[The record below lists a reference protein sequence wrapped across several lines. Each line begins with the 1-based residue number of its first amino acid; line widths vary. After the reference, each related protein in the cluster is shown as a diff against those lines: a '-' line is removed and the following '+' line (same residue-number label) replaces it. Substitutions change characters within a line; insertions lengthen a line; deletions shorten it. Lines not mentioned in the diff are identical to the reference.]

1 MGPDERVDRR
11 LENAER
17 EDEEVAILLG
27 RVLELPAARQL
38 EFHKVLS
45 EVLGGSLGSETERA
59 THVRRRLEA
68 LEAMRS
74 AAKQLGLPDGQAPS
88 VREFKQAAR
97 AARLPMSFTT
107 IHKVF
112 DGRWELASRYYQG
125 LPVPRNAAQRAISRE
140 GGKHSPREDA
150 LLGLRMWLREMPS
163 AAGRS
168 PTSYRD
174 WAVERNEQRLP
185 GRRRVLEIPGSAAS
199 RLRLAWPY
207 AVAVAAEEMT
217 LDEARGRYLNELING
232 SGPLVGWEAVAH
244 LLELPKRWR
253 GATPPG
259 CPNPVTFLHRK
270 PHWLLADVRAY
281 ENGQRVF
288 EPARHLEGRFMT
300 AEEVGSVLDLNYEQ
314 TRARLRRPNPS
325 LRYSPPPAGR
335 SGRHNYWERETV
347 ERWVTREAQRREERM
362 RDRVAYNRASPRR
375 KAQNLT

>member
-1 MGPDERVDRR
+1 MGPGERVYRR
-11 LENAER
+11 LENVER
-17 EDEEVAILLG
+17 EDDEFVILLG

-38 EFHKVLS
+38 EFHRALS
-45 EVLGGSLGSETERA
+45 DALGGRLGSETERA
-59 THVRRRLEA
+59 GHARRRLEA
-68 LEAMRS
+68 LESMRL
-74 AAKQLGLPDGQAPS
+74 AAKQLGLPEGQAPL
-88 VREFKQAAR
+88 VREFKEASRVTQI
-97 AARLPMSFTT
+97 PMSFTT
-107 IHKVF
+107 IHKAF
-112 DGRWELASRYYQG
+112 DGRWELACRYYQG
-125 LPVPRNAAQRAISRE
+125 LPVPLNAAQRAIPRE
-140 GGKHSPREDA
+140 GGKRFRREDA
-150 LLGLRMWLREMPS
+150 LLGLRMWLKELPS
-163 AAGRS
+163 AAGRDQ
-168 PTSYRD
+168 TSYRD
-174 WAVERNEQRLP
+174 WAVERNEQRP
-185 GRRRVLEIPGSAAS
+185 SGRKRVLEMPSSVAS
-199 RLRLAWPY
+199 RLRLSWPF

-217 LDEARGRYLNELING
+217 LDEARERYLNELING

-244 LLELPKRWR
+244 LLELPKRWK

-259 CPNPVTFLHRK
+259 RPNPVTLLHRK

-362 RDRVAYNRASPRR
+362 RDRVAYNRASPQR